1 MNNQAYDDTATRN
14 PRKAYTDYENS
25 TYTVVSKVAYLIGV
39 QKRIF
44 ENEYEPPKMEWYE
57 KLHADKNARIVRNLC
72 MIRTALELNFKAINN
87 RMRFDMCNLHS
98 LPEYVPQDSLNEL
111 LQDGITIVRS
121 RALPAE
127 YVLPDIHWHKPT
139 NAPNKFMGSGMY
151 PPCAYV
157 TYEHEY
163 ILVFRKGGNRKFTNA
178 EKSIRHNSAY
188 FWEERNIWFSDLWEI
203 KGTTQKLKKGTS
215 RARSA
220 AFPFELAY
228 RLVNMYSMKY
238 DLVYDPFSG
247 TGTVTKAAIASERN
261 IVDINKHISNRI
273 NNCKSLFPLWL
284 KWEYVRKLFLM
295 PDGLNKKGIKAAAA
309 DYYANK
315 NKYPY
320 QVYINWS
327 YMDSGNILY
336 NDKKFV
342 SLLYEANEDYFTD
355 LSKVSDAGN
364 LTKAGIYKFLD
375 KSERVV
381 VVVDCENSDP
391 YKLYA
396 TLNNLNQE
404 ALLNKICKIIL
415 YDDIHTTSAWK
426 ILERFTQIPIEH
438 VLIERIK
445 ENKSLVDIRLTTG
458 TCREYYQNNVD
469 SFILLSSDS
478 DYWGLISAMPEVRFF
493 VMVESE
499 KCSPTI
505 KNALINAGISYC
517 YIDDFCTG
525 NSNDIKV
532 AAVLREVR
540 QKLDQAFHLN
550 VRDILDEACRATRAD
565 MTTAEKNQFYDK
577 YIKTMHVDIS
587 PNGEAT
593 IVLGK

>member
-1 MNNQAYDDTATRN
+1 M
-14 PRKAYTDYENS
+14 
-25 TYTVVSKVAYLIGV
+25 
-39 QKRIF
+39 
-44 ENEYEPPKMEWYE
+44 
-57 KLHADKNARIVRNLC
+57 
-72 MIRTALELNFKAINN
+72 
-87 RMRFDMCNLHS
+87 
-98 LPEYVPQDSLNEL
+98 
-111 LQDGITIVRS
+111 
-121 RALPAE
+121 
-127 YVLPDIHWHKPT
+127 
-139 NAPNKFMGSGMY
+139 
-151 PPCAYV
+151 
-157 TYEHEY
+157 
-163 ILVFRKGGNRKFTNA
+163 
-178 EKSIRHNSAY
+178 
-188 FWEERNIWFSDLWEI
+188 
-203 KGTTQKLKKGTS
+203 
-215 RARSA
+215 
-220 AFPFELAY
+220 
-228 RLVNMYSMKY
+228 
-238 DLVYDPFSG
+238 
-247 TGTVTKAAIASERN
+247 
-261 IVDINKHISNRI
+261 
-273 NNCKSLFPLWL
+273 
-284 KWEYVRKLFLM
+284 
-295 PDGLNKKGIKAAAA
+295 
-309 DYYANK
+309 ANK

-458 TCREYYQNNVD
+458 TCREYYQNNV
-469 SFILLSSDS
+469 
-478 DYWGLISAMPEVRFF
+478 
-493 VMVESE
+493 
-499 KCSPTI
+499 TI

>member
-1 MNNQAYDDTATRN
+1 
-14 PRKAYTDYENS
+14 
-25 TYTVVSKVAYLIGV
+25 
-39 QKRIF
+39 
-44 ENEYEPPKMEWYE
+44 
-57 KLHADKNARIVRNLC
+57 
-72 MIRTALELNFKAINN
+72 
-87 RMRFDMCNLHS
+87 
-98 LPEYVPQDSLNEL
+98 
-111 LQDGITIVRS
+111 
-121 RALPAE
+121 
-127 YVLPDIHWHKPT
+127 
-139 NAPNKFMGSGMY
+139 
-151 PPCAYV
+151 
-157 TYEHEY
+157 
-163 ILVFRKGGNRKFTNA
+163 
-178 EKSIRHNSAY
+178 
-188 FWEERNIWFSDLWEI
+188 
-203 KGTTQKLKKGTS
+203 
-215 RARSA
+215 
-220 AFPFELAY
+220 
-228 RLVNMYSMKY
+228 
-238 DLVYDPFSG
+238 
-247 TGTVTKAAIASERN
+247 
-261 IVDINKHISNRI
+261 
-273 NNCKSLFPLWL
+273 
-284 KWEYVRKLFLM
+284 
-295 PDGLNKKGIKAAAA
+295 
-309 DYYANK
+309 
-315 NKYPY
+315 
-320 QVYINWS
+320 
-327 YMDSGNILY
+327 MDSGNILY

-364 LTKAGIYKFLD
+364 LTTAGIYKFLD

-469 SFILLSSDS
+469 SFILVSSDS